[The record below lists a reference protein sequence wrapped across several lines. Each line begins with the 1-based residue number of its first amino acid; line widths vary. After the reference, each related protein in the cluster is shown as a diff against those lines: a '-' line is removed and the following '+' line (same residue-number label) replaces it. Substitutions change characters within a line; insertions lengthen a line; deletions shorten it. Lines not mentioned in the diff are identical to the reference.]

1 MVYGLTAV
9 EVYKLCKG
17 REETIMKQIITFIKQ
32 ETVLAVAIVLA
43 LLSMLAVP
51 PDGGYVSYIDFRTL
65 AILFCLMTIVAGLRK
80 IGVFDW
86 MAEGMLAKVSSTA
99 GIVTIL
105 VLFSFFLSMFI
116 TNDVALITF
125 VPLAIILMNRMPE
138 KIRQKWLIRCA
149 VMQTIAANLGSMLTP
164 VGNPQNLYLYGK
176 VGMNI
181 FSFIKLMLPYT
192 VVSLILLLVWIG
204 LCALREKF
212 AQTDRTKR
220 ICTPEE
226 KQQIPKAQNYK
237 KTSPEPGF
245 NREYLIAYLFLF
257 LLSLAAVAHVLPYPL
272 LFVAVLLYV
281 LLRNRALFGEV
292 DYSLLGTFAALF
304 IFIGNFGRIPQFSSF
319 LQQFI
324 QGRER
329 LTAVVASQVMSNVPA
344 AILLSGFTDR
354 YQELIIGTNLGG
366 LGTLIASM
374 ASLISFKYIAW
385 ELPGK
390 KGTYLV
396 IFTAANVLFLSVLL
410 LVP

>member
-1 MVYGLTAV
+1 
-9 EVYKLCKG
+9 
-17 REETIMKQIITFIKQ
+17 MKQIITFIKQ
-32 ETVLAVAIVLA
+32 ETVLAVAGVLA
-43 LLSMLAVP
+43 LLSMLVVP
-51 PDGGYVSYIDFRTL
+51 PDGGYVSYIDLRTL

-105 VLFSFFLSMFI
+105 VLLSFFLSMFI

-138 KIRQKWLIRCA
+138 KIRQKWLIRCV

-176 VGMNI
+176 AGMNI

-192 VVSLILLLVWIG
+192 VVSLVLLLVWIG

-220 ICTPEE
+220 TCTPEE
-226 KQQIPKAQNYK
+226 KNRK
-237 KTSPEPGF
+237 KSSPEPGF
-245 NREYLIAYLFLF
+245 NREYLIAYLILF
-257 LLSLAAVAHVLPYPL
+257 LLSLTAVAHILPYPL
-272 LFVAVLLYV
+272 LFAAVLLYV
-281 LLRNRALFGEV
+281 LLRNRTLLGDV

-304 IFIGNFGRIPQFSSF
+304 IFIGNLGRIPQFSSF
-319 LQQFI
+319 LRQFM

-329 LTAVVASQVMSNVPA
+329 LTAVAASQVMSNVPA

-374 ASLISFKYIAW
+374 ASLISFKYIAG

-390 KGTYLV
+390 KGTYLAR
-396 IFTAANVLFLSVLL
+396 FTAANVLFLIVLL
-410 LVP
+410 LLP